1 MPDRACPLRIPK
13 MLRHMFFRNIFR
25 DACAWI
31 IRGLHS
37 PVSIT
42 STIWYYHFLLLL
54 LLVLL
59 LLPLITITRTRTIT
73 ATVTATIPTTITI
86 TIPVT
91 MTITCTSTIAV
102 TVTTAITIKMLT
114 PSLASEVYCET
125 ARVAEQRLSAGSS
138 YKNISGCVCICVYI
152 YIYISPFVFSIFFVT
167 RYPVCLGDLAGKSQ
181 NTWPPTRICRLP
193 VWGLGTS
200 RLSLDM
206 LTHLVMCGASMCFR
220 QIVLSAAQEP

>member
-25 DACAWI
+25 DARAWI

-59 LLPLITITRTRTIT
+59 LLPLITITRIRTI
-73 ATVTATIPTTITI
+73 TATIPTTITI

-91 MTITCTSTIAV
+91 MAITCTSTIAV

-152 YIYISPFVFSIFFVT
+152 YISP
-167 RYPVCLGDLAGKSQ
+167 
-181 NTWPPTRICRLP
+181 RLYF
-193 VWGLGTS
+193 LYF
-200 RLSLDM
+200 L
-206 LTHLVMCGASMCFR
+206 
-220 QIVLSAAQEP
+220 